1 MENDIKLSVI
11 MPVHNVERYLPGII
25 EELKRQENDAMEVV
39 CIDDG
44 SADGS
49 PAVLDAIDDPH
60 FVVIH
65 QANAGV
71 AAARNHGLDVARG
84 EYLCFIDPDDHI
96 SDGYITALTNAAE
109 AGEADLMVTDW
120 AKCKP
125 DGIEEKRVSGVTG
138 GKPLTAERVLEI
150 LLHSDV
156 ILGSLWAKTY
166 SAKLFEGNRFPAQK
180 TSSDFIPSV
189 TAMSR
194 AKQVKYIPNIE
205 YMYTADRSDSL
216 QNSQKAQDIADS
228 VHVHVQFEE
237 LLEQRYP
244 SLLAAAQLD
253 LLLARVQA
261 CIHICKSV
269 NIPTSQKKGLYHKY
283 AHGMMHDFGLVWGSN
298 LPVKEKILFTIT
310 ASGYYPTTLIF
321 GLKTKLAALRQK

>member
-1 MENDIKLSVI
+1 MGEDIFC
-11 MPVHNVERYLPGII
+11 
-25 EELKRQENDAMEVV
+25 Q
-39 CIDDG
+39 
-44 SADGS
+44 
-49 PAVLDAIDDPH
+49 AI
-60 FVVIH
+60 
-65 QANAGV
+65 
-71 AAARNHGLDVARG
+71 RG
-84 EYLCFIDPDDHI
+84 E
-96 SDGYITALTNAAE
+96 S
-109 AGEADLMVTDW
+109 
-120 AKCKP
+120 
-125 DGIEEKRVSGVTG
+125 
-138 GKPLTAERVLEI
+138 
-150 LLHSDV
+150 
-156 ILGSLWAKTY
+156 
-166 SAKLFEGNRFPAQK
+166 FPGAK

-283 AHGMMHDFGLVWGSN
+283 AHGMMHDFRIGVGQQPPCEGEDFVHYHSKWL
-298 LPVKEKILFTIT
+298 LPHYVDFRIENQ
-310 ASGYYPTTLIF
+310 AGR
-321 GLKTKLAALRQK
+321 LAPEVRHQ